1 MKRNHLRGVVVRKR
15 KFSSNESGNN
25 QVLEKYMM
33 KSFLKFLL
41 CAGVSG
47 DLYEWEV
54 GIATLSRSSSSSSS
68 SRSSD
73 QASREQV
80 CAVMGATGLAAA
92 ASKVS

>member
-1 MKRNHLRGVVVRKR
+1 
-15 KFSSNESGNN
+15 
-25 QVLEKYMM
+25 MM
-33 KSFLKFLL
+33 TSLLKFLL
-41 CAGVSG
+41 CAGVGG

-54 GIATLSRSSSSSSS
+54 GIATL

-92 ASKVS
+92 ASKVG